1 MTDPVGDLIN
11 RLKNAQA
18 VGHERAAL
26 PYSRL
31 KEAIAQKL
39 SERGYVGA
47 VAKKT
52 KKRGD
57 VLEIELAYR
66 DDGTPRIRGAE
77 RLSRPGRRLYRGAG
91 EVPRVKQGLGATVVS
106 TPKGILTDREARR
119 EGAGGEL
126 LFSIW

>member
-18 VGHERAAL
+18 VGHERVQL

-31 KEAIAQKL
+31 KEAIATKL
-39 SERGYVGA
+39 SEKGYVGA
-47 VAKKT
+47 IAKKS
-52 KKRGD
+52 KKKGD
-57 VLEIELAYR
+57 VLDIELLYR
-66 DDGTPRIRGAE
+66 EDGSPRITGAE
-77 RLSRPGRRLYRGAG
+77 RISRPGRRLYSSASD
-91 EVPRVKQGLGATVVS
+91 VPRVKQGMGVALVS
-106 TPKGILTDREARR
+106 TPKGILVDSEART